1 MIKRKQIYLIVV
13 SFAAMVVMPWG
24 VIQPR
29 ALDDIRNFAFDAFQR
44 QSPRAYDPDAPVRV
58 IGIDEE
64 SLALYGQWPWP
75 RKRLADLTRRLN
87 DLGAEA
93 IVYDM
98 IFAESDRANI
108 KSYISTLAEARERK
122 YFEQLIST
130 APDGDS
136 DFASAIKQSTVV
148 LGEVVSESSV
158 RIEKPKAGFVI
169 LGDNPSAFLV
179 TYQGMIAPFHEFYEA
194 TSGVGATNWLPD
206 HDQVVRRIPLVF
218 RAGNEFTPSL
228 ALEALRVA
236 QGAQSYIIK
245 SSNASYQTAFGKKTG
260 VNAIKVGN
268 LEIQTGPAADIRPRY
283 SYAHYSRSISA
294 RSVLEG
300 SVPRSQIEGRII
312 FVGARA
318 VGLGDFRATPLEPAV
333 AGVEVHAQLVES
345 LLSGALLSRP
355 DWALGLELVVA
366 VISFLLTMALLF
378 FASPLVAAACGPSIV
393 MIFIMSSFCLYEYMG
408 LLIDPIY
415 PSAVV
420 LGGYLVGSVTLW
432 RVERMA
438 HDQVSRAFGKFVAP
452 AVVERIAENPGR
464 LVLGG
469 ETRDL
474 SILFCDLRNFSTI
487 SEGLSAADL
496 TRFMN
501 NYFTPLT
508 DAILNHDGT
517 IDKYIG
523 DSVMAFWNAPLDI
536 QDHQL
541 KSAKAALMMRD
552 ALKVLNEDRVA
563 HGQEKIAFGVGLHS
577 GSCSVGNMG
586 SNRRFDYSILGD
598 AVNLASRLEGVCKIL
613 ATDILATV
621 TIRDA
626 TPDLAWLDLGLVR
639 VVGRTESVQVFA
651 LVGDELVA
659 RSNTFI
665 EWRRQH
671 ISMMDNYR
679 KFDFESVRRDVARIE
694 TMIQSPWKELYDK
707 FKHRS
712 LYHANNTEQTP
723 EEPILVLRH
732 K

>member
-1 MIKRKQIYLIVV
+1 MINRKQIYLIVV

-64 SLALYGQWPWP
+64 SLASYGQWPWP

-87 DLGAEA
+87 DLGAAA

-108 KSYISTLAEARERK
+108 KSYISTLAEAKERK

-130 APDGDS
+130 TPDGDS
-136 DFASAIKQSTVV
+136 DFASAIRRSNVV

-158 RIEKPKAGFVI
+158 RIEKPKAGFVM

-179 TYQGMIAPFHEFYEA
+179 TYQGVIAPFHEFYEA

-245 SSNASYQTAFGKKTG
+245 SSNASYQTAFGKQTG

-268 LEIQTGPAADIRPRY
+268 LEIQTGPATDIRPRY

-393 MIFIMSSFCLYEYMG
+393 MMFIILSFGLYEYMG

-438 HDQVSRAFGKFVAP
+438 YDQVSRAFGKFVAP
-452 AVVERIAENPGR
+452 AVVERIAENPDR

-508 DAILNHDGT
+508 DAILNYDGT

-536 QDHQL
+536 KDHQL
-541 KSAKAALMMRD
+541 KSVKAALMMRHE
-552 ALKVLNEDRVA
+552 LKVINEDRVT
-563 HGQEKIAFGVGLHS
+563 HGQEKIAFGIGLHS
-577 GSCSVGNMG
+577 GSSSVGNMG
-586 SNRRFDYSILGD
+586 SSRRFDYSILGD
-598 AVNLASRLEGVCKIL
+598 AVNLTSRLEGACKIL

-621 TIRDA
+621 TIREA

-639 VVGRTESVQVFA
+639 VVGRSEVTQVFA
-651 LVGDELVA
+651 LAGDEIIA
-659 RSNTFI
+659 NSPAFR
-665 EWRRQH
+665 EWHGQH
-671 ISMMDNYR
+671 ILMMNNYR
-679 KFDFESVRRDVARIE
+679 NYNFESAAHDAERILSFIPE
-694 TMIQSPWKELYDK
+694 PWKALYENFRNRCLSHVK
-707 FKHRS
+707 YAEPS
-712 LYHANNTEQTP
+712 HAG
-723 EEPILVLRH
+723 PILVLSH